1 MGKWWPKAHGDRY
14 VSQDDGAGGL
24 CGGWLLDALIYG
36 TRETVSMLNERYK
49 TREEYLR
56 QPFEDRL
63 IKLSPKQD
71 EHARELCDKHVTV
84 DLHCL
89 SYHQFS
95 DHEQPYPRERVRNSG
110 LTCLLETVDN
120 FGHNPDHEYVKA
132 AEDVRHFTG
141 FFPGEQG
148 MGIAY
153 TADDVREAKRDG
165 RQTIMVSMEMD
176 GSQVIGP
183 GIMYKRGTPEE
194 HYPFL
199 EKINRLHELGLR
211 RFDPIKNFR
220 NYIGDGCL
228 ERSDSGL
235 SHYGLAV
242 VERMNEMGMI
252 IDTSHWG
259 EQSTHN
265 AIEASRDPVLIS
277 HAGARALV
285 PRNVRL
291 KSDELIHALADSG
304 GVIGVCGIPNYLSQE
319 KRQGVDDMVAHIG
332 YIVDLVGVD
341 HVAIGTDIVWGDHAA
356 LPIHHHYIERMNMK
370 VAAVYMEGIESLE
383 EWPNIIRSLVHHG
396 YSDHEISKIVGENAL
411 RIMKRVFIKP

>member
-1 MGKWWPKAHGDRY
+1 M
-14 VSQDDGAGGL
+14 
-24 CGGWLLDALIYG
+24 LDALIYR
-36 TRETVSMLNERYK
+36 TSLTIFMLSERYK
-49 TREEYLR
+49 TREEYLK
-56 QPFEDRL
+56 QPFEERL
-63 IKLSPKQD
+63 IKLNPHQD
-71 EHARELCDKHVTV
+71 EHSRELCEKLITI

-89 SYHQFS
+89 SYHQFT

-120 FGHNPDHEYVKA
+120 FGHNPDHEYLKA
-132 AEDVRHFTG
+132 AEDVRHFTEY
-141 FFPGEQG
+141 FPEEQG
-148 MGIAY
+148 IEITY
-153 TADDVREAKRDG
+153 TASDIKQAKRD
-165 RQTIMVSMEMD
+165 RSQTIMVSMEMD

-183 GIMYKRGTPEE
+183 GIMYKRGTPQE

-199 EKINRLHELGLR
+199 DRINKLHELGLR

-242 VERMNEMGMI
+242 VERMNEVGMI

-259 EQSTHN
+259 EKSTHD
-265 AIEASRDPVLIS
+265 AIEASKDPILIS

-285 PRNVRL
+285 PNNVRL
-291 KSDELIHALADSG
+291 KSDELIHALAEKD

-319 KRQGVDDMVAHIG
+319 KRQGVDDMVTHID
-332 YIVDLVGVD
+332 YIINLVGVD
-341 HVAIGTDIVWGDHAA
+341 HIAIGTDIVWGDHAA
-356 LPIHHHYIERMNMK
+356 LPIHRHYIERMNMK
-370 VAAVYMEGIESLE
+370 VAAEYMEGIESLE

-396 YSDHEISKIVGENAL
+396 YSDNEINKIVGENAL
-411 RIMKRVFIKP
+411 QIIEKVCG